1 MKIPPSQP
9 VLPSK
14 KKQHIFCVGPSLM
27 FARTDGAGSFVQRSM
42 RLFEALGGR
51 EVQRHDS
58 HSDVLFLAKTHERV
72 SET

>member
-1 MKIPPSQP
+1 
-9 VLPSK
+9 
-14 KKQHIFCVGPSLM
+14 M